1 MLVTE
6 KGANS
11 SDGLRGLLLRLSSIG
26 SVPGSTAEDLLRSRT
41 LVLATSLIVALST
54 VWVITYGV
62 SGLWLSAAIP
72 FGYQVLSLLA
82 LALYARSRRFE
93 RFRSLELAMMLVLPF
108 LLHGSLG
115 GFVASSGVA
124 LWALVTPLGALI
136 LVGPRGALG
145 WFAAYSVLLVA
156 AWAIDP
162 GLAREPAELPEAVR
176 RAFFVLNVAGVS
188 VTAYFLLQYFVRQ
201 RNRAMEALDRE
212 HARSER
218 LLLNVL
224 PPPIA
229 ERLKDEETIA
239 DRFEHATVLFADVVG
254 FTPFAESLPP
264 EEVVGVLDELFSAF
278 DRLAEEHG
286 LEKIKTIGDA
296 YMVAAGVPVAR
307 DDHLEAVV
315 EMAVSMLAHVDA
327 VRSGGT
333 ALHLRIGIDTGP
345 VVAGVIGRSRFIYDV
360 WGDTVNTASRMEHHG
375 VPGRIQVTSRVADAL
390 RDSYAFEPRGSIEVK
405 GKGPMEAWL
414 LVEPAPRAAN

>member
-6 KGANS
+6 RGTTS
-11 SDGLRGLLLRLSSIG
+11 RERLRGALLRLASLG
-26 SVPGSTAEDLLRSRT
+26 SAPGASVEDLLRSRA

-54 VWVITYGV
+54 VWVITYGAF
-62 SGLWLSAAIP
+62 GLWLSAAIP
-72 FGYQVLSLLA
+72 FAYQVLSLLGS
-82 LALYARSRRFE
+82 ALYARSRRFE

-124 LWALVTPLGALI
+124 LWALVAPLGALI
-136 LVGPRGALG
+136 LVGHRGALG

-162 GLAREPAELPEAVR
+162 ALAREPAQLPEAVR

-188 VTAYFLLQYFVRQ
+188 VTSYFLLQYFVRQ

-224 PPPIA
+224 PPTIA
-229 ERLKDEETIA
+229 DRLKDQETIA

-264 EEVVGVLDELFSAF
+264 EEVVGVLDDLFSAF
-278 DRLAEEHG
+278 DELAEGYG

-296 YMVAAGVPVAR
+296 YMVAAGVPVER
-307 DDHLEAVV
+307 SDHLEAVV
-315 EMAVSMLAHVDA
+315 EMAIAMIRH
-327 VRSGGT
+327 
-333 ALHLRIGIDTGP
+333 
-345 VVAGVIGRSRFIYDV
+345 
-360 WGDTVNTASRMEHHG
+360 
-375 VPGRIQVTSRVADAL
+375 
-390 RDSYAFEPRGSIEVK
+390 
-405 GKGPMEAWL
+405 MEAM
-414 LVEPAPRAAN
+414 RSKG